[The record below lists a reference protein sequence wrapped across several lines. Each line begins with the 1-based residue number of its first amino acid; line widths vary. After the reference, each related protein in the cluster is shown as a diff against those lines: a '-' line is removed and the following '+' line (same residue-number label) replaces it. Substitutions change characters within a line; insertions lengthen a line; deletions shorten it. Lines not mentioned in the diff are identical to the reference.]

1 MIRIPLSCVAAL
13 ALVGCQPAD
22 DGEPADG
29 AETSASTR
37 NETVIPVPSPT
48 RRPATEEP
56 STNRITATAD
66 LAGEYRVA
74 GVDGQG
80 IDLPYGISASIS
92 GDRIHVTADCVNM
105 DWSYRFENGAQ
116 ATERVPVESCARG
129 LTREEQAIAEAF
141 DTATAVVLNRAN
153 GFEFTGDGSS
163 VTLFTQ

>member
-1 MIRIPLSCVAAL
+1 MPAGRRWRAGRWSRNFRLHAERDRDTCTLS
-13 ALVGCQPAD
+13 D
-22 DGEPADG
+22 
-29 AETSASTR
+29 
-37 NETVIPVPSPT
+37 
-48 RRPATEEP
+48 RPATEEP

-105 DWSYRFENGAQ
+105 AWSYRFENGAL

-163 VTLFTQ
+163 VT